1 MSNSFDDNNNDD
13 DNFVRPPDKT
23 ISEQLMEDN
32 RSDYERE
39 IDEAIYLSIRDF
51 ELQQSNN
58 LEYEKKILQNY
69 ENEKLKRKEEI
80 DEILFVINKLS
91 KFDNDYKEIYN
102 IIEPILELYC
112 SQNINNCYLDNI
124 TYHKIITLLEKTR
137 INKLKLEN
145 LKRIILSEN

>member
-1 MSNSFDDNNNDD
+1 MSNSFDDNNKDD
-13 DNFVRPPDKT
+13 DNFVRPPDNT
-23 ISEQLMEDN
+23 ISEQLIEDN

>member
-1 MSNSFDDNNNDD
+1 MSNSFDDNNKDD

-23 ISEQLMEDN
+23 ISEQLIEDN

>member
-1 MSNSFDDNNNDD
+1 MSNSFDDNNMDD

-23 ISEQLMEDN
+23 ISEQLIEDN